1 MQGGG
6 RSSAW
11 ETIGRVVVGAVAKK
25 ILELKAGTEVRHT
38 NFSIAICINVLRLL
52 V

>member
-11 ETIGRVVVGAVAKK
+11 ETIGRVAAQVVAKK
-25 ILELKAGTEVRHT
+25 ILELKTRADILL
-38 NFSIAICINVLRLL
+38 SILQFAEMY
-52 V
+52 